1 MTRISSN
8 STLFGIIVAS
18 LCLLPP
24 AALADGKDVNSY
36 VGTWILNV
44 AKSRFRPGPPMQSE
58 TLIITETGGLWH
70 VTDDEHFADGTSDHL
85 EWSTKLNGTNN
96 PITGGPDVDSVTDR
110 LAKSY
115 NATFMKAGRPVI
127 WETARVIDG
136 VMHSSIHGKLPD
148 GTPWKYYL
156 VFERQR

>member
-18 LCLLPP
+18 ICLLPP
-24 AALADGKDVNSY
+24 AALADGKDVNAY

-58 TLIITETGGLWH
+58 TLIITETSGLWH

-96 PITGGPDVDSVTDR
+96 PI
-110 LAKSY
+110 
-115 NATFMKAGRPVI
+115 
-127 WETARVIDG
+127 
-136 VMHSSIHGKLPD
+136 
-148 GTPWKYYL
+148 
-156 VFERQR
+156 